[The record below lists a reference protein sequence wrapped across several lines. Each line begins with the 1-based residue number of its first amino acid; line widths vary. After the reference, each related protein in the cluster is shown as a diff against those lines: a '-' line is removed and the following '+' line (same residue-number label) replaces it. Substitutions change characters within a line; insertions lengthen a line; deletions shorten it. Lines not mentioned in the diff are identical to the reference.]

1 MRLTLAIASIIFAA
15 VLTYA
20 KLMAL
25 AHDSPSPG
33 YGQYDGPS
41 SSPLQHANLAAH
53 SAN

>member
-1 MRLTLAIASIIFAA
+1 MRLTLVIASVIFTA

-25 AHDSPSPG
+25 TRGSPNAG
-33 YGQYDGPS
+33 YGQYDGPTS
-41 SSPLQHANLAAH
+41 LPLEHANLAAH